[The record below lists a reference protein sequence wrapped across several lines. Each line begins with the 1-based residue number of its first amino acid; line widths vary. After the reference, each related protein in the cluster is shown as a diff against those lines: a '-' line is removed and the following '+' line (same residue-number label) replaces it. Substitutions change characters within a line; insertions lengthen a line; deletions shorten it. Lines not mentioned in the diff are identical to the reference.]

1 MRRAGFQIIS
11 ALVLVTLSAC
21 AGQIRNHGYMPA
33 PDQVA
38 DILVGVDTRA
48 SVAERLGLPTT
59 EGLIEQDAYFYVRS
73 RLQNKGLRGAEEI
86 ERNILVVSFDKNDVV
101 KHIQRFSLSDGQIV
115 ALQPR
120 VTLPPREEK
129 GMFSRILSSIGS
141 PDAASVINQ

>member
-11 ALVLVTLSAC
+11 ALVLVTLSGC

-38 DILVGVDTRA
+38 DVLVGVDTRA
-48 SVAERLGLPTT
+48 SVEEQLGLPTT

-86 ERNILVVSFDKNDVV
+86 ERNILVVSFDKNDV
-101 KHIQRFSLSDGQIV
+101 
-115 ALQPR
+115 
-120 VTLPPREEK
+120 
-129 GMFSRILSSIGS
+129 
-141 PDAASVINQ
+141 

>member
-33 PDQVA
+33 PDRVA

-48 SVAERLGLPTT
+48 SVAEQLGLPTT

-101 KHIQRFSLSDGQIV
+101 KNPSLSIYARMTQS
-115 ALQPR
+115 ARAWPR
-120 VTLPPREEK
+120 PYRLT
-129 GMFSRILSSIGS
+129 
-141 PDAASVINQ
+141 ASENYG

>member
-1 MRRAGFQIIS
+1 
-11 ALVLVTLSAC
+11 
-21 AGQIRNHGYMPA
+21 MPA

-48 SVAERLGLPTT
+48 SVEEQLGLPTT

-101 KHIQRFSLSDGQIV
+101 KNIQRFSLSDGQIV

-129 GMFSRILSSIGS
+129 GMFSRILLSIGS
-141 PDAASVINQ
+141 PDAASVINE